1 MIRGATAGKMV
12 HPRGEA
18 AVIAIRVTVF
28 QHALKNCLHDVFR
41 DHPVTGVL
49 DEETEKRAMMP
60 LEQLAQRIEFARA
73 DREHQSVVGTL
84 IDRGFHGAGT

>member
-1 MIRGATAGKMV
+1 
-12 HPRGEA
+12 
-18 AVIAIRVTVF
+18 
-28 QHALKNCLHDVFR
+28 
-41 DHPVTGVL
+41 
-49 DEETEKRAMMP
+49 MMP